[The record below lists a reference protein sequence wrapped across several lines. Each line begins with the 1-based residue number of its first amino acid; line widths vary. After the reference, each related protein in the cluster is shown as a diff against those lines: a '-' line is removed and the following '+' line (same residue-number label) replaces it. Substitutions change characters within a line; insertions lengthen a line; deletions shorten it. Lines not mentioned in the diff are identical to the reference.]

1 MLISNFIRKVVEL
14 SRGDELKNLRQLREK
29 SKLSQQ
35 KLIEELNLSLSQSQI
50 QNYETGKYQPDI
62 QTMIKMA
69 EYFGT
74 SVDYLIGRV
83 SYGRKSDIASD
94 NVLTKTEQDLMDRY
108 RRLIN
113 KKRKALFA
121 VLEALEG

>member
-1 MLISNFIRKVVEL
+1 M
-14 SRGDELKNLRQLREK
+14 KNLRQLRIK
-29 SKLSQQ
+29 SNLSQQ
-35 KLIEELNLSLSQSQI
+35 KLIDELNLSLSQSQI
-50 QNYETGKYQPDI
+50 QIYETGKYQPDI

-74 SVDYLIGRV
+74 SVDHLIGRTN
-83 SYGRKSDIASD
+83 YGRKSDIASD